1 MFIHISAVVFLSH
14 YSYEGPTCKK
24 MCDFSANSVFNLSA
38 FEPSEDEMKAYVRAE
53 RERGKK
59 KTTKPENTDPLEFS
73 SLMDTTT
80 KKKEFSGN
88 LSDLSSDDDDDM
100 PDIATLLKTVGEKGK
115 KKQQRSGY
123 LSAIHCIAQD

>member
-1 MFIHISAVVFLSH
+1 MSNFSFT
-14 YSYEGPTCKK
+14 GPTCKK

-115 KKQQRSGY
+115 KKQKMSGY
-123 LSAIHCIAQD
+123 SPAIRCIAWN